1 MNSDVYNDII
11 RISQDLRQDEPD
23 PSIKTK
29 INTVQRGLISLMSDN
44 RSFIEELFKEETRLK
59 IEWLVYSW
67 YKDDLPGSDMEAVD
81 AAKTLKEIIK
91 QLSKPTQSA

>member
-23 PSIKTK
+23 PLIKTK
-29 INTVQRGLISLMSDN
+29 INAVQRGLISLMSDN

-67 YKDDLPGSDMEAVD
+67 HKDDLPGSNMEADD
-81 AAKTLKEIIK
+81 AAKTLKKIIK
-91 QLSKPTQSA
+91 QLSKPTQSV